1 MTEMLTELCGWLKNW
16 FEVEKCYG
24 SFKIVDGHI
33 SFADGTELPLQ
44 NGQHFRIIRKTDK
57 NDGSVFNDGVYQFL
71 PPEGEPLPD
80 SPSTLKD
87 EEWKGSV
94 WCLAIPNDLIELSE
108 EIAKWQEKN
117 GSLDS
122 AAMSPFNSESFGG
135 YSYSKSSGAES
146 TGGTGW
152 QSVFGNRLARY
163 RKV

>member
-1 MTEMLTELCGWLKNW
+1 MLTELCGYLKNW

-24 SFKIVDGHI
+24 SFKIVNGHI

-117 GSLDS
+117 GSVDS
-122 AAMSPFNSESFGG
+122 IAMSPFDSESHEG
-135 YSYSKSSGAES
+135 YAYSKSNGTSDGNS
-146 TGGTGW
+146 TGW
-152 QSVFGNRLARY
+152 QSVYYNRLKAY
-163 RKV
+163 KKV